1 MIRSSFF
8 NSIGGDRKYDASKFA
23 EYFNS
28 FIGNGV
34 FPMPLDGLQVVSND
48 DMTVTVKEGKAWI
61 NGYIMI
67 NDDDYILPIDVADGV
82 LKRIDRVVVRLD
94 VVDREIRVEVK
105 KGTFASSPVAPT
117 LQRDADAYEL
127 ALADI
132 NIVAGAVSIVAANIT
147 DLRDDADL
155 CGKVDSLIAG
165 DINALIADLEAH
177 KDKSATQEALGHV
190 RVDGTTILIGANG
203 VVSMNTSTTRGH
215 VEYSDSIPSGNSI
228 TKTIPI
234 GAGKTKGRMVIRNR
248 NAEHHG
254 VLVLFT
260 NASNQEIIVGFK
272 STAGDGVGDAWTK
285 RWLGAVIKERFGM
298 RALDDTALSGMQIN
312 EIKIDGTNIKIVIQ
326 NTHASS
332 ARTLNT
338 VIDWEVW

>member
-34 FPMPLDGLQVVSND
+34 FPMPLDGLQVISND

-94 VVDREIRVEVK
+94 TTDREIRVEVK
-105 KGTFASSPVAPT
+105 KGTFASVPVAPS

-127 ALADI
+127 GIADI
-132 NIVAGAVSIVAANIT
+132 LISNGVISIIQANIT
-147 DLRDDADL
+147 DLRSDTEF

-165 DINALIADLEAH
+165 DINSLIADLEAH
-177 KDKSATQEALGHV
+177 KDNMTQHIP
-190 RVDGTTILIGANG
+190 TITGIY
-203 VVSMNTSTTRGH
+203 T
-215 VEYSDSIPSGNSI
+215 
-228 TKTIPI
+228 
-234 GAGKTKGRMVIRNR
+234 
-248 NAEHHG
+248 
-254 VLVLFT
+254 
-260 NASNQEIIVGFK
+260 
-272 STAGDGVGDAWTK
+272 GDGESSRTIV
-285 RWLGAVIKERFGM
+285 LGFRPKAVLMLNNRGSYYNANVVKGGL
-298 RALDDTALSGMQIN
+298 A
-312 EIKIDGTNIKIVIQ
+312 IDGSPVQKMPSQPVITIVATGFLVYETAYEKS
-326 NTHASS
+326 NTLSS
-332 ARTLNT
+332 VYNYLA
-338 VIDWEVW
+338 VK